1 VIRKKPDLKTIQ
13 PMNDINI
20 DTPDL
25 VIIIIY
31 IIGIL
36 LIGLWTV
43 RKSRMTSDN
52 YFLAG
57 RGLNWLIVGTA
68 LFASNIST
76 IHMVGLAASG
86 YNEGLVWGNFEWM
99 AVFTLILLGL
109 IFAPFYFKTRIA
121 TLPEFLEKRYGGA
134 SRTFLAFM
142 GLFAALF
149 IHIGMSL
156 YAGAVVFESFFGINV
171 YVSIVIISVATA
183 IYTVIGGL
191 KAVMVTE
198 SVQTIILIAGV
209 VLLTIF
215 GIAALPE
222 HGITSIA
229 AFKDAVKEGQMNM
242 LHSAESIKAL
252 SPVGANSGLTWYAC
266 FLGYPVLG
274 IWYWCTDQTHVQ
286 RVLSARTVDD
296 AQKGPLF
303 AGVLKILPVFILI
316 LPGVIGYVLFKDIIG
331 TDANQTFPVLITNLL
346 PVGLKGIVAAALMAA
361 LMSVVAAALNS
372 SATLVA
378 VDIVK
383 RLKPS
388 TTDKGQ
394 EIAGRISAVFIMII
408 AMLWSTQ
415 GGKFTSIFEAINKI
429 AAAMAPPITTVFL
442 LGVFSK
448 RGTKQASIVTLCMGF
463 LLGVISFCLDFVPI
477 SGKMYITE
485 GLGIPFMM
493 QAWWLFCICCVI
505 YYVVSY
511 LTPKPDSAVIVKCTW
526 KTPLTVITEGG
537 LKGFKDVRIQ
547 AGLLLLLMAVLYFI
561 FG

>member
-1 VIRKKPDLKTIQ
+1 
-13 PMNDINI
+13 MNNIKI
-20 DTPDL
+20 DTADL
-25 VIIIIY
+25 IIIVVY
-31 IIGIL
+31 IVGIL
-36 LIGLWTV
+36 AIGLWSV
-43 RKSRMTSDN
+43 RKSKMTSDN

-57 RGLNWLIVGTA
+57 RGLNWLIVGAA

-109 IFAPFYFKTRIA
+109 IFAPFYFKTNIA

-142 GLFAALF
+142 GIFAALF
-149 IHIGMSL
+149 IHLGMSL

-171 YVSIVIISVATA
+171 YVSIVIISVITA
-183 IYTVIGGL
+183 VYTVIGGL

-198 SVQTIILIAGV
+198 SVQTMILIGGS

-215 GIAALPE
+215 GILALPE
-222 HGITSIA
+222 HGINSLV
-229 AFKDAVKEGQMNM
+229 AFKIAVKDGQLNM
-242 LHSAESIKAL
+242 LHSADSIKAL
-252 SPVGANSGLTWYAC
+252 SPVGGNSGLTWYAC

-286 RVLSARTVDD
+286 RVLSARTMDD
-296 AQKGPLF
+296 AQRGPLF
-303 AGVLKILPVFILI
+303 AGALKILPVFILI

-331 TDANQTFPVLITNLL
+331 TNANQTFPILITHLL
-346 PVGLKGIVAAALMAA
+346 PIGLKGIVAAALLAA

-383 RLKPS
+383 RLRPS
-388 TTDKGQ
+388 TTDRGQ
-394 EIAGRISAVFIMII
+394 VIIGRISAVVIMMI

-448 RGTKQASIVTLCMGF
+448 RGTKQASIITLCIGF
-463 LLGVISFCLDFVPI
+463 LLGVVSFCLDFVPL

-505 YYVVSY
+505 YYLVSY
-511 LTPKPDSAVIVKCTW
+511 LTPKPDPAVIAECTW
-526 KTPLTVITEGG
+526 KSPLAIITEGK
-537 LKGFKDVRIQ
+537 LKGLKDVRIL
-547 AGLLLLLMAVLYFI
+547 AGILLLVMVILYTI

>member
-1 VIRKKPDLKTIQ
+1 MNNLKIGTTDLI
-13 PMNDINI
+13 
-20 DTPDL
+20 
-25 VIIIIY
+25 IIIIY

-36 LIGLWTV
+36 AIGLWSV
-43 RKSRMTSDN
+43 RKNKMTSDN

-57 RGLNWLIVGTA
+57 RGLKWLIVGTA

-121 TLPEFLEKRYGGA
+121 TLPEFLEKRYSGA

-142 GLFAALF
+142 GIFAALF
-149 IHIGMSL
+149 IHLGMSL

-171 YVSIVIISVATA
+171 YVSIVIISVVTA
-183 IYTVIGGL
+183 VYTIIGGL

-198 SVQTIILIAGV
+198 SVQTIILISGAI
-209 VLLTIF
+209 LLTLF
-215 GIAALPE
+215 GIIALPG
-222 HGITSIA
+222 HGINSFA
-229 AFKDAVKEGQMNM
+229 AFKAALKEGQLNM
-242 LHSAESIKAL
+242 LHNSDSIKAL
-252 SPVGANSGLTWYAC
+252 SPLGANSGLTWYAC

-286 RVLSARTVDD
+286 RVLSARTLDD

-331 TDANQTFPVLITNLL
+331 TNANQTFPVMIAQLL
-346 PVGLKGIVAAALMAA
+346 PIGLKGIVAAALLAA

-383 RLKPS
+383 RLRPS

-394 EIAGRISAVFIMII
+394 VIIGRIAALVIMII

-448 RGTKQASIVTLCMGF
+448 RGTKQASIITLCLGF
-463 LLGVISFCLDFVPI
+463 LLGVVSFCLDFVPI
-477 SGKMYITE
+477 SGKMYITD

-493 QAWWLFCICCVI
+493 QAWWLFCISCVI
-505 YYVVSY
+505 YYIVSF
-511 LTPKPDSAVIVKCTW
+511 LTPKPDPAAIAECTW
-526 KTPLTVITEGG
+526 KSPQSVITEGKLMG
-537 LKGFKDVRIQ
+537 LKDVRIL
-547 AGLLLLLMAVLYFI
+547 AGILVLVMIILYGI

>member
-1 VIRKKPDLKTIQ
+1 MTSMKVGSA
-13 PMNDINI
+13 
-20 DTPDL
+20 DL
-25 VIIIIY
+25 VIIIVY

-36 LIGLWTV
+36 LVGLWSV
-43 RKSRMTSDN
+43 RKSKMTSSN

-57 RGLNWLIVGTA
+57 RGIRWLIVGAA

-99 AVFTLILLGL
+99 AVFTLVLLGL
-109 IFAPFYFKTRIA
+109 IFAPYYFKTKIS
-121 TLPEFLEKRYGGA
+121 TLPEFLEKRYGGS

-142 GLFAALF
+142 GIFAALF
-149 IHIGMSL
+149 IHLGMSL

-171 YVSIVIISVATA
+171 YVSIVIISIVTA

-198 SVQTIILIAGV
+198 SVQTIILITGAI
-209 VLLTIF
+209 LLTLF
-215 GIAALPE
+215 GIFALPE
-222 HGITSIA
+222 HGINSLA
-229 AFKDAVKEGQMNM
+229 AFKAAVKDGQLNM
-242 LHSAESIKAL
+242 LHSAGSIKAL
-252 SPVGANSGLTWYAC
+252 SPAGGNSGLTWYAC

-286 RVLSARTVDD
+286 RVLSARSIDD
-296 AQKGPLF
+296 AQGGPLF

-316 LPGVIGYVLFKDIIG
+316 LPGVIGYVLFRDKIG
-331 TDANQTFPVLITNLL
+331 SDANQALPVLLTSLL
-346 PVGLKGIVAAALMAA
+346 PAGLKGIVAAALLAA

-383 RLKPS
+383 RLRPA
-388 TTDKGQ
+388 TTDRQ
-394 EIAGRISAVFIMII
+394 QVIIGRISAVFIMII

-448 RGTKQASIVTLCMGF
+448 RGTKEASIITLCLGF
-463 LLGVISFCLDFVPI
+463 LLGVISFCLDFPPI

-505 YYVVSY
+505 YYIVSY
-511 LTPKPDSAVIVKCTW
+511 LTPKPDPSAIAECTW
-526 KTPLTVITEGG
+526 DSPLSVITTGKIRG
-537 LKGFKDVRIQ
+537 ITDIRIL
-547 AGLLLLLMAVLYFI
+547 AGILLAVMTVLYFI